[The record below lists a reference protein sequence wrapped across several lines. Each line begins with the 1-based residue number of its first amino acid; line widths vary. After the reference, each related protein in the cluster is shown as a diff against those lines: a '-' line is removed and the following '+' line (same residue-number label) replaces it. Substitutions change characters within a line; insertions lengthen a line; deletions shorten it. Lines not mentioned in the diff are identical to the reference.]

1 MNSSLSTLAATLVVA
16 LALVALWRREVAALI
31 KVLVVQG
38 LALGLLAEAIALS
51 THDLTLAGAGVL
63 VIAVKALIVPF
74 TLSRVLRRVA
84 REREEAPFINVASSL
99 VIGAILVAGAVVA
112 TRSIVTLDPSHLV
125 ALVPYGVATSLLGYF
140 LVVTRRRAVTQIV
153 GLVMVDNGIA
163 LSTFVMTS
171 GVPAVLEL
179 GGSLDVLLIV
189 VILQGVRSALGPES
203 VDLSQLREL
212 HE

>member
-84 REREEAPFINVASSL
+84 REREEAPLINVASSL
-99 VIGAILVAGAVVA
+99 VIGAILVAGAVVV